1 MNSAQV
7 TVRRPMG
14 AGRMTDRLEDD
25 WEVVVAAGSTEV
37 GVWLVDRSDMPFG
50 FRSSTGA
57 APCRPRRFVSG
68 GWLLSVGRE
77 GLPYA
82 RGVAIDPAGLE
93 PGVVVIPDEFS
104 TLSDEDYQRV
114 LTGWLAELDTAVGV
128 AVAVTAADTLRELR
142 EHGER

>member
-1 MNSAQV
+1 M
-7 TVRRPMG
+7 
-14 AGRMTDRLEDD
+14 
-25 WEVVVAAGSTEV
+25 
-37 GVWLVDRSDMPFG
+37 
-50 FRSSTGA
+50 
-57 APCRPRRFVSG
+57 
-68 GWLLSVGRE
+68 LL
-77 GLPYA
+77 
-82 RGVAIDPAGLE
+82 GVAIDPAGLE